1 MGILQK
7 LIDKK
12 SRTKQVAIQE
22 TSGVRYHSSLCS
34 TAENVFAQLR
44 PLVDELKMVQP
55 YGVGRN
61 GAKLPLARTP
71 ELAALTTP
79 NEDMGW
85 AEFADLM
92 FSTWLTEKELNL
104 HVWKDK
110 RGQVYGYTVLP
121 VGSRHVVGS
130 RTYFTHTTVT
140 GETEELSRDEVMTLR
155 FSRNPRNIDEGVSPG
170 VVSLIWSQ
178 IDDVLAQYQ
187 LGHFENGAVPAYITI
202 IRASTKE
209 KYEEKRKE
217 MERGF
222 HGAKNKGKT
231 LFLWRQF
238 LDDGSEKDEVEVKT
252 IQGSNASLAIK
263 DIMSIVNDKL
273 NKSFGVSNFILGDD
287 SSAKYDNAELS
298 QQQFLSHRVYPAL
311 YCFWDQFQHE
321 LDRIVGGLGYAI
333 EFELEIPELTDRLK
347 VKAET
352 KKIEVETGNL
362 YVERER
368 LEKERERIEEQKLKL
383 IEEKKKV
390 QDDAAK
396 VRSET
401 RAGQLTALTTAI
413 NAGATPDGARMA
425 LDLGEEWRQAA
436 EEISASKAA
445 AESSNS
451 TGTKEDASHDSHKC
465 HHHHHHTHDDLPQF
479 SPDEIIEHGIY
490 DELIALADALI
501 DGELGGELGLGE
513 EEVLALVRRITDKLT
528 ELAEE
533 GVRESQAQVIRS
545 VQRLS
550 WKKPTGKINGK
561 PVTDKEELV
570 EALQADQKSTT
581 KETAEDLVK
590 DKLNTRIEEIVKNY
604 SEEVKDIIRDILNT
618 TVEGKSASALRKELK
633 DHIPA
638 ARAEMIAR
646 NETVHAFRLAKLEEA
661 KAQAK
666 KYGLKMRKV
675 WQAHPGGC
683 PICEQMNGTT
693 VDIDKAFPAEQVDED
708 GHIYAYDHNIYNEYG
723 ESPNAHVN
731 CRCSFFVEVVDG

>member
-1 MGILQK
+1 MGLLQK
-7 LIDKK
+7 LSDK
-12 SRTKQVAIQE
+12 RTRQKQVAVQE
-22 TSGVRYHSSLCS
+22 VAGLRYHSPLCS
-34 TAENVFAQLR
+34 TAENVFAQMR
-44 PLVDELKMVQP
+44 PLVDELKMVLP
-55 YGVGRN
+55 YGVDKN
-61 GAKLPLARTP
+61 GAKLAIARTP
-71 ELAALTTP
+71 ELAALATP

-92 FSTWLTEKELNL
+92 FSTWLTEKELNI

-140 GETEELSRDEVMTLR
+140 GGTEELSRDEVMTLR

-170 VVSLIWSQ
+170 IASLIWSQ

-321 LDRIVGGLGYAI
+321 LDRVTGGLGYAI
-333 EFELEIPELTDRLK
+333 EFGLEIPELTDRLK

-352 KKIEVETGNL
+352 KKTEVETANL
-362 YVERER
+362 YV
-368 LEKERERIEEQKLKL
+368 ERERIEEQKLKL

-401 RAGQLTALTTAI
+401 RAGQLTALTSAI
-413 NAGATPDGARMA
+413 NAGATPGGARMA
-425 LDLGEEWRQAA
+425 LGLGEEWQQVA
-436 EEISASKAA
+436 EEIYANKDMTAQSASL
-445 AESSNS
+445 S
-451 TGTKEDASHDSHKC
+451 GTADISHDSHEC
-465 HHHHHHTHDDLPQF
+465 HHHHTHDDLPQF
-479 SPDEIIEHGIY
+479 SPDEIIERGIY
-490 DELIALADALI
+490 DELIALADALV
-501 DGELGGELGLGE
+501 DGELGEELSMTS
-513 EEVLALVRRITDKLT
+513 EEVSALVSRILDRLT
-528 ELAEE
+528 EVAEK
-533 GVRESQAQVIRS
+533 GVVESQAQIVQS
-545 VQRLS
+545 VKNLS
-550 WKKPTGKINGK
+550 WNNPVGKINGK
-561 PVTDKEELV
+561 TPASKQELV
-570 EALQADQKSTT
+570 EAVESEQQGDSRK
-581 KETAEDLVK
+581 TAEDIVR
-590 DKLNTRIEEIVKNY
+590 DKMQTRVEEIVKNY
-604 SEEVKDIIRDILNT
+604 QDEVKNIIREVLNAQGEAKT
-618 TVEGKSASALRKELK
+618 ASQIRQALKE
-633 DHIPA
+633 HIPGV
-638 ARAEMIAR
+638 RAEMIAR

-683 PICEQMNGTT
+683 PICEAMDGTT
-693 VDIDKAFPAEQVDED
+693 VDIGQPFPAEEVDED
-708 GHIYAYDHNIYNEYG
+708 GHVYAYEHSVYNEDG
-723 ESPNAHVN
+723 ATPNAHVN